1 MAKQYYFFLKKKF
14 RGVNLTG
21 KLSLLVVIGVLASV
35 SVLGCYFDSFL
46 EETFLEDAKSR
57 ILFGFQRLSTDLKT
71 ATEEL
76 KEGIFF
82 VKTDEN
88 FLASVE
94 LINNYQDK
102 NNYNAALLD
111 EEKKVITQQL
121 LNRVKL

>member
-14 RGVNLTG
+14 RRVKLTG
-21 KLSLLVVIGVLASV
+21 KLSLLVVLGVLASV

-76 KEGIFF
+76 KEGIFLSEQM
-82 VKTDEN
+82 KT
-88 FLASVE
+88 S
-94 LINNYQDK
+94 
-102 NNYNAALLD
+102 
-111 EEKKVITQQL
+111 
-121 LNRVKL
+121 

>member
-1 MAKQYYFFLKKKF
+1 MATQYSFFLKKTF

-94 LINNYQDK
+94 
-102 NNYNAALLD
+102 
-111 EEKKVITQQL
+111 
-121 LNRVKL
+121 